1 MKPPEWEVLRN
12 TLWARREALADA
24 WYEAYLRNRP
34 AFVPKSNKEIREHLL
49 ELMGKVIDFLLA
61 EPIDRPAIQEFG
73 KTLAQHR
80 YIQIDSA
87 SADRERL
94 TRQLVEGLSREQL
107 LFLHPRLTTLLVE
120 MTIGAYLQTRQEI
133 LADQEE
139 IRTAFLLERRR
150 VEQVLHESQ
159 ELMQALLNAPG
170 DSAALVDPD
179 GKILSANEVVAER
192 SGMPAH
198 ELVGC
203 YIQDFMMPDVARAR
217 MSQLRSVVRTG
228 KPVRYEDEDN
238 GLHYRHSIY
247 PVFDEKGH
255 VTCVAYYVRDI
266 TDQKRQEEEVRRR
279 NAELSALNR
288 LAATVNRSLDLDRIL
303 TSALDE
309 ILRLD
314 ILGPEPQGMIY
325 LIDQRSN
332 RISLV
337 ANRGIDDDHP
347 CLSKPVGVSDCL
359 CRLAIEQGRVT
370 VSGNGL
376 GDEQS
381 RRLWPGLS
389 PFQALCLP
397 LRIRGDVLG
406 VTYLQLDPAT
416 RIAERDVDLLSAIAD
431 QISVAI
437 ENARLYEET
446 RERGERL
453 HALTARLAE
462 VEEIERERLSIELH
476 DQVGQTLTA
485 INLNLH
491 VVQKYLAGQS
501 DEVPKAVDSCLQES
515 VRLVQ
520 QTAERIRDVMY
531 ELRPPLLDD
540 HGLVEALRWYADKLS
555 PALGVPI
562 QVLGNDL
569 RPPLDKAAETALYR
583 IAQEALTNVARH
595 ALASSVAVEIV
606 DNGDAVRL
614 VVRDDGVGFELDT
627 ATRYEYGQRPTWG
640 LITMAERAGTVGGW
654 VQIDSSPGRG
664 TQVIVEVPR

>member
-1 MKPPEWEVLRN
+1 MKPQEREALRS
-12 TLWARREALADA
+12 TLWARRDTLADA
-24 WYEAYLRNRP
+24 WYEAYLRYRP
-34 AFVPKSNKEIREHLL
+34 AFVPRSNREIRQHLL
-49 ELMGKVIDFLLA
+49 ELMGQVIDLLLA
-61 EPIDRPAIQEFG
+61 EAIDRQAIQEFG
-73 KTLAQHR
+73 KTLARHR
-80 YIQIDSA
+80 YIQIDSV

-94 TRQLVEGLSREQL
+94 TRQLMEGLSRDQL

-120 MTIGAYLQTRQEI
+120 MTIGAYQQTRQEI

-139 IRTAFLLERRR
+139 IRTAYLLERRR
-150 VEQVLHESQ
+150 VEQILHESQ

-170 DSAALVDPD
+170 DSAALIDPE
-179 GKILSANEVVAER
+179 GKILSANEVVAQR
-192 SGMPAH
+192 MVMAAD
-198 ELVGC
+198 ELAGH
-203 YIQDFMMPDVARAR
+203 YIQDFMTPAVAHAR
-217 MSQLRSVVRTG
+217 MSQLRTVVCTG
-228 KPVRYEDEDN
+228 KPLRYEDEND
-238 GLHYRHSIY
+238 GRHYRHSIY
-247 PVFDEKGH
+247 PVFDEEGN
-255 VTCVAYYVRDI
+255 VTRVAYYVRDI
-266 TDQKRQEEEVRRR
+266 TDQKRQEEEIRRR

-288 LAATVNRSLDLDRIL
+288 IAATVNCSLDIDRIV

-314 ILGPEPQGMIY
+314 ILGREPRGMIY
-325 LIDQRSN
+325 LIDQHSN

-337 ANRGIDDDHP
+337 ANRGIEDNHP
-347 CLSKPVGVSDCL
+347 CLSNPVQASDCL
-359 CRLAIEQGRVT
+359 CRMAIERGRVT
-370 VSGNGL
+370 ISGNGL
-376 GDEQS
+376 GDERS
-381 RRLWPGLS
+381 TRRWPGLS
-389 PFQALCLP
+389 SFQALCLP
-397 LRIRGDVLG
+397 LRIRGEILG
-406 VTYLQLDPAT
+406 VTYLELDPDT
-416 RIAERDVDLLSAIAD
+416 RLAQRDVDLLSAIAD

-491 VVQKYLAGQS
+491 VVQKYLSGQS
-501 DEVPKAVDSCLQES
+501 DQMPKAVGSCLEES

-520 QTAERIRDVMY
+520 RTAERIRDVMY

-562 QVLGNDL
+562 RVLGSDL

-595 ALASSVAVEIV
+595 ALASSVAVEVV
-606 DNGDAVRL
+606 DNGDVVRM
-614 VVRDDGVGFELDT
+614 VIRDDGVGFELDK
-627 ATRYEYGQRPTWG
+627 ATRHEYGQRPTWG
-640 LITMAERAGTVGGW
+640 LITMTERAGTVGGR
-654 VQIDSSPGRG
+654 VQIDSTPGSG
-664 TQVIVEVPR
+664 TQVVVEVPR